1 MMFSVAAQNN
11 FARLIMTIAPPP
23 VFGDEEKDL
32 KAGFQRGMT
41 DAFTLIRCKLSLKE
55 VDFFAVYEDTLKTLG
70 DAHRAPETYK
80 KNVAEATKAVSHQIP
95 RCVVEQWKKVLL
107 EEHSFE
113 NMNQI
118 HFLYCADKWKSTIN
132 SKTHA
137 DSCGRNVYMAAVLSA
152 VHTITPAWDTPIE
165 QIDSEDH
172 VRFYQ
177 DIISFPEFE
186 VLLKPPSAEHVKE
199 VRKILEH
206 AQFLVAYPQPSRTMD
221 YAIMDTN
228 EYRALWAEAW
238 LKAAGVT
245 IEHNALNDILR
256 IHAEML
262 ADF

>member
-1 MMFSVAAQNN
+1 MFSVAAQNN

-32 KAGFQRGMT
+32 SAGFQRGMT
-41 DAFTLIRCKLSLKE
+41 DAFKLIRCKLSLKE

-80 KNVAEATKAVSHQIP
+80 KNVAEATQAVSHQIP

-113 NMNQI
+113 NMNQL
-118 HFLYCADKWKSTIN
+118 HFLYYSDTWKSTIDN
-132 SKTHA
+132 KTLA
-137 DSCGRNVYMAAVLSA
+137 DSYGRKVYMAAAISA

-177 DIISFPEFE
+177 EIIDFPEFE
-186 VLLKPPSAEHVKE
+186 ILLKPPCVERADE
-199 VRKILEH
+199 VRDILEH
-206 AQFLVAYPQPSRTMD
+206 AQFLVAHPRPGRSMEYR
-221 YAIMDTN
+221 IMDPN
-228 EYRALWAEAW
+228 EYRARWAGAW

-245 IEHNALNDILR
+245 VDTDAPSAIEQAYAD
-256 IHAEML
+256 ML
-262 ADF
+262 ADY